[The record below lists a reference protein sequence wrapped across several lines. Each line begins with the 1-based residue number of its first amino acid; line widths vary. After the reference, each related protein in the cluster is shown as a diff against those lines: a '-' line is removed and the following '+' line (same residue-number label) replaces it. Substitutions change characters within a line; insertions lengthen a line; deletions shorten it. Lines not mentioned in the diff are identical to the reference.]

1 MSQLDTRFLAE
12 LSARGVMSEDVPTG
26 GRASAEMF
34 RRETPVPQRPYP
46 GQAELLQDEAKQLAG
61 GSKRMVRRM
70 TEALKGII
78 EGNPYTET
86 FGVTRAPIGNFVDPF
101 FRVDVQPDMPFEFSS
116 ISPAFDD
123 PKLTAQF
130 YEHTKKL
137 LASKKYS
144 ATAPEIKQAV
154 ELLNSF
160 GEPYHIVLQA
170 GFAAGPK
177 IHASNVRQAI
187 ILPLLLEGMAT
198 APDTAE
204 MSVRGNERWK
214 KRSGVLARSNYIESL
229 HGELAVM
236 KAKGSKASGPLLA
249 DAINMFLSRLGP
261 SIGLR
266 KGRGPND
273 IPLTPKLDA
282 NNPLIQ
288 QALRAARKDI
298 GAREAAKFRQM
309 TTQEFRA
316 LDAEGRY
323 KAIADNIEKFLSVDE
338 EVALVRNAGGNL
350 QELPADKR
358 LVRVMRSLE
367 ELYGTEARDRIVQMT
382 AGRTGPTI
390 RPGVQRR
397 GPEAGIPS
405 ETRLTKKVVK
415 EKILK
420 PAEAEK
426 IMKQTAKRLGV
437 TPKNPVAV
445 LAIAALL
452 SAAMYAGMGER
463 EAA

>member
-26 GRASAEMF
+26 GRASADLF

-46 GQAELLQDEAKQLAG
+46 GQAELLQDESKLLAG
-61 GSKRMVRRM
+61 GSKRMVGRM

-116 ISPAFDD
+116 IYPAFDD
-123 PKLTAQF
+123 PKLTSRF
-130 YEHTKKL
+130 YEHVQKIL
-137 LASKKYS
+137 SSKKYG

-154 ELLNSF
+154 DLLNSF
-160 GEPYHIVLQA
+160 GEPYHVVLQT
-170 GFAAGPK
+170 GFAAGPRY
-177 IHASNVRQAI
+177 HASTVKQSFV
-187 ILPLLLEGMAT
+187 LPLLLEGMGT

-214 KRSGVLARSNYIESL
+214 KDSGVRARSNYIESL
-229 HGELAVM
+229 HAELGVV
-236 KAKGSKASGPLLA
+236 KAKAGKVSGPLLA
-249 DAINMFLSRLGP
+249 DAIGMYLSRLAP

-266 KGRGPND
+266 KGRGPTD
-273 IPLTPKLDA
+273 IPLTPRLDP
-282 NNPLIQ
+282 NIPLVQ
-288 QALRAARKDI
+288 EALRAARKDI
-298 GAREAAKFRQM
+298 GARESAMFRQM
-309 TTQEFRA
+309 TSEEFRA

-323 KAIADNIEKFLSVDE
+323 KAVVGNIRQFLSKE
-338 EVALVRNAGGNL
+338 EEYALARNAGGNL
-350 QELPADKR
+350 KELPPEKR
-358 LVRVMRSLE
+358 LVRVLKSLE
-367 ELYGTEARDRIVQMT
+367 ELHGAEARDRIVQMT
-382 AGRTGPTI
+382 AGRSAPVV

-405 ETRLTKKVVK
+405 ETRLTKKVVE

-426 IMKQTAKRLGV
+426 IMNQTAKRLGI
-437 TPKNPVAV
+437 TPKNPMAV
-445 LAIAALL
+445 MAIAAVL
-452 SAAMYAGMGER
+452 SAAMFAGMGER
-463 EAA
+463 EVA

>member
-1 MSQLDTRFLAE
+1 
-12 LSARGVMSEDVPTG
+12 
-26 GRASAEMF
+26 
-34 RRETPVPQRPYP
+34 
-46 GQAELLQDEAKQLAG
+46 
-61 GSKRMVRRM
+61 
-70 TEALKGII
+70 
-78 EGNPYTET
+78 
-86 FGVTRAPIGNFVDPF
+86 
-101 FRVDVQPDMPFEFSS
+101 
-116 ISPAFDD
+116 
-123 PKLTAQF
+123 
-130 YEHTKKL
+130 
-137 LASKKYS
+137 
-144 ATAPEIKQAV
+144 
-154 ELLNSF
+154 
-160 GEPYHIVLQA
+160 
-170 GFAAGPK
+170 
-177 IHASNVRQAI
+177 
-187 ILPLLLEGMAT
+187 
-198 APDTAE
+198 
-204 MSVRGNERWK
+204 
-214 KRSGVLARSNYIESL
+214 
-229 HGELAVM
+229 
-236 KAKGSKASGPLLA
+236 
-249 DAINMFLSRLGP
+249 
-261 SIGLR
+261 
-266 KGRGPND
+266 
-273 IPLTPKLDA
+273 LDA

-405 ETRLTKKVVK
+405 ETRLTEKVVQ